1 MSEPDDTMT
10 SERRV
15 AEQADRIVA
24 DDVARSAA
32 TGRLKKRVRPRRLHP
47 FLPPGSAGVGC
58 LLVFF
63 LLVGTGLT
71 SALTGCEAPPATPRP
86 IVTPTPTITPT
97 APGATPTPSETQT
110 ATASATPTSGG
121 GPILTDPDP
130 IGDALTGSDPVD
142 DPEVDIVEVSIQKI
156 GDAYRVTVKLASG
169 LTHTYSFAVVLDIG
183 HETGPPFFIESTAVF
198 IWQTHGLPV
207 PELLIGRID
216 PKTSE
221 LIAGEAEGVHITFD
235 QASGT
240 VVFEFAAEHLP
251 ADADRL
257 RVISFHRLDADQKG
271 TNQDVT
277 SVITFGGIICGG
289 TCQR

>member
-1 MSEPDDTMT
+1 MPESEGT
-10 SERRV
+10 SQRVEAQAEAIV
-15 AEQADRIVA
+15 AE
-24 DDVARSAA
+24 DVARTAA
-32 TGRLKKRVRPRRLHP
+32 TGRLKKRIAPRRRAWWLP
-47 FLPPGSAGVGC
+47 SGAAGMGCLVVVLLLTGSALAVVLGPGVAPPPGQASPSA
-58 LLVFF
+58 
-63 LLVGTGLT
+63 TATART
-71 SALTGCEAPPATPRP
+71 SPQATATATAAATATSTPTTT
-86 IVTPTPTITPT
+86 VSPTPT
-97 APGATPTPSETQT
+97 G
-110 ATASATPTSGG
+110 GG

-142 DPEVDIVEVSIQKI
+142 DPEVDIKEVSIQKV
-156 GDAYRVTVKLASG
+156 GDRYRVTVKLASG

-183 HETGPPFFIESTAVF
+183 HETGPPFFIESTLVF
-198 IWQTHGLPV
+198 IWQTHGIP

-216 PKTSE
+216 PKTNE

-240 VVFEFAAEHLP
+240 VVFEFAADHLP

-289 TCQR
+289 TCQP